1 MVTSDGVDL
10 TLGAEEMLEELSR
23 TAIAVGQIL
32 LDVSAGSDDIGDD
45 TRLELA
51 FLGAR
56 LQTVAYE
63 ARNHERL
70 MAAERERQRAGAA
83 AAVPEG

>member
-1 MVTSDGVDL
+1 MVTSDGIDL
-10 TLGAEEMLEELSR
+10 TLGAEELLDELSR

-45 TRLELA
+45 TQLELA

-63 ARNHERL
+63 ARDHARL
-70 MAAERERQRAGAA
+70 MMSERERQRAASSMS
-83 AAVPEG
+83 